1 MKKENIVF
9 DMAEKRTSLWLFI
22 VVAFLFSIGL
32 RMYWPLAFG
41 DTMSMYHNGQLMIN
55 TNDGYFFATAAKDIL
70 NGFVSDDLLRAVAAK
85 NASPGLVYLTVYAT
99 KWTPFS
105 LESVILYLPAVISS
119 LIVIPIVLTGRLLGN
134 TLLGFLAALLGA
146 ITWSYYNRTM
156 VGYYDTDMFSVLL
169 QFTIFYALLHVI
181 YKKDIFSLVLA
192 AFFILIYPLFYAQ
205 GMSIVFATFIF
216 VVSYLFLEHMGWIKQ
231 EETKAFSDKAISL
244 YGTVILL
251 SIVLMI
257 TVPIGIKVV
266 LFVLAALLILSD
278 KLTEKQLQ
286 MIALVAFVSFLWFG
300 NVFSMIWG
308 SVSGYLD
315 RGVAREGLHFYQ
327 VVQTVR
333 EAGAIPLSTVANRI
347 SGSMAGFTLALVGYV
362 LLVIRHKP
370 FIVALPLIGVGLF
383 ALMGGLRFTVYAVPV
398 AAISA
403 MYFFFFIAG
412 YMRNRYL
419 KVLLPVLGVIVLLIP
434 NIQHIMAYKVPTVM
448 NAAEVSDLEKLKK
461 ISSPRDYTLAWWDYG
476 YPIWFYSDTN
486 TIIDGAKHQ
495 NDNFIIS
502 KTMQTG
508 SPELAANLGRIAVEH
523 YVTSGYKNI
532 ADTLFKNGQKDQ
544 LDPNLFLAKLES
556 GGMKLPQ
563 KTRDIYLYLPYR
575 MLNIFPTVTVFGNL
589 DLMTGKA
596 ERKVQ
601 FYPTRAIK
609 DNNGVLQFSNG
620 IVFDMK
626 KGELLFGKRKV
637 PIKSFIVTQITKNG
651 KAQVR
656 SQFYHAEGQH
666 VVVFMES
673 YKQFIV
679 MDTET
684 FKSTYVQMFILGK
697 YDKSLFELVVSS
709 PYSKIYK
716 LKK

>member
-1 MKKENIVF
+1 
-9 DMAEKRTSLWLFI
+9 MAEKRTSLWLFI

>member
-1 MKKENIVF
+1 MNQGIKMFGGE
-9 DMAEKRTSLWLFI
+9 EKRITVWLYI
-22 VVAFLFSIGL
+22 AVAFLFSIGV
-32 RMYWPLAFG
+32 RMYWPMVFG
-41 DTMSMYHNGQLMIN
+41 DTMSMFHNGQLMIN

-70 NGFVSDDLLRAVAAK
+70 NGFVSDDMLRAVAAK

-105 LESVILYLPAVISS
+105 LESVILYLPAVVSS
-119 LIVIPIVLTGRLLGN
+119 LIVVPIILTGRLLGN
-134 TLLGFLAALLGA
+134 TLLGFLAAILGA
-146 ITWSYYNRTM
+146 IAWSYYNRTM

-181 YKKDIFSLVLA
+181 YKKDIFSIMLA
-192 AFFILIYPLFYAQ
+192 AFFILIYPYFYSQ
-205 GMSIVFATFIF
+205 GMSIVYATFIF

-231 EETKAFSDKAISL
+231 KETKIFSAKAISL

-257 TVPIGIKVV
+257 TVPIGIKVA

-278 KLTEKQLQ
+278 KLNEKQLQ
-286 MIALVAFVSFLWFG
+286 IIAIVAFLGFLWFG
-300 NVFSMIWG
+300 NVFAMIWG

-315 RGVAREGLHFYQ
+315 RGVVKEGLHFYQ

-333 EAGAIPLSTVANRI
+333 EAGAIPVSVVANRI
-347 SGSMAGFTLALVGYV
+347 SGSMAGFVLALLGYV
-362 LLVIRHKP
+362 LLVFRHKP

-383 ALMGGLRFTVYAVPV
+383 ALVGGLRFTVYAVPV
-398 AAISA
+398 AAISSIF
-403 MYFFFFIAG
+403 FFFFIAE
-412 YMRNRYL
+412 YMKNRYL
-419 KVLLPVLGVIVLLIP
+419 KTILPILGLIVLLVP
-434 NIQHIMAYKVPTVM
+434 NIQHIMSYKVPTVL
-448 NAAEVSDLEKLKK
+448 NAAEVADLEKLKK
-461 ISSPRDYTLAWWDYG
+461 IATPKDYTLAWWDYG

-502 KTMQTG
+502 KIMQTD
-508 SPELAANLGRIAVEH
+508 SPELAAGLGRVAVEH
-523 YVTSGYKNI
+523 YVASGYKNI
-532 ADTLFKNGQKDQ
+532 ADSLFKNGQKDQ
-544 LDPNLFLAKLES
+544 VDPNLFLAELENS
-556 GGMKLPQ
+556 DMKLPR
-563 KTRDIYLYLPYR
+563 KSRNVFLYLPYR
-575 MLNIFPTVTVFGNL
+575 MLNIFPTVALFGNL

-596 ERKVQ
+596 ERKIE

-609 DNNGVLQFSNG
+609 DNKGVLQFSNG

-626 KGELLFGKRKV
+626 KGELVFGKRRV
-637 PIKSFIVTQITKNG
+637 PIKSFVVTQMTKDG
-651 KAQVR
+651 KTQIK
-656 SQFYHAEGQH
+656 SQLYHAEGRYI
-666 VVVFMES
+666 VVFMES
-673 YKQFIV
+673 YRQFIV

-697 YDKSLFELVVSS
+697 YNKNLFDLVVSS

-716 LKK
+716 LKI